1 MFHRKLLALAC
12 FRSGTR
18 FLHKALRQ
26 AGVKVG
32 HEHVTRDGL
41 VDGFFAVEDVW
52 YPGKHWNDD
61 LGYEDESLQRRS
73 HYTFDQ
79 VWHFVRDPRKVIPS
93 LASVQFATLIWPWL
107 ERHTGISCGLYPKE
121 LRAMLMWVRWN
132 ELIEENEQIDLF
144 FRIEDVHEHWAEM
157 GRRLGFKPEP
167 ITLTTEFG
175 TFEKGPR
182 RTQPLSFDDMRQI
195 DADAAEAVIKMAERY
210 GYTEGIA

>member
-18 FLHKALRQ
+18 FVWKALRQ

-79 VWHFVRDPRKVIPS
+79 VWHFVRDPRRVVPS
-93 LASVQFATLIWPWL
+93 LASVQFTPLIWAWL

-121 LRAMLMWVRWN
+121 LRAMKMWVAWN
-132 ELIEENEQIDLF
+132 ELIEKNENIDMF
-144 FRIEDVHEHWAEM
+144 FRVEDIDQRWEEM
-157 GRRLGFKPEP
+157 GSRLGLNPAP
-167 ITLTTEFG
+167 ITLPRDYG

-182 RTQPLSFDDMRQI
+182 KNVALSFDEMRQI
-195 DADAAEAVIKMAERY
+195 DSHAAESVIKMAERY
-210 GYTEGIA
+210 GYTEEP